1 MCIRFKGLP
10 VQTNRTRER
19 STGRSIL
26 VHEVSRNPTTPY
38 RSNLL
43 VIQESGIL
51 FGVEHLKK
59 STGRVAIDPLTD
71 LVDFIDKDQRILD
84 SDAFECLND
93 LPR

>member
-1 MCIRFKGLP
+1 M
-10 VQTNRTRER
+10 QTNNTRER

-26 VHEVSRNPTTPY
+26 DHEVSISSTMPRQL
-38 RSNLL
+38 NLL

-71 LVDFIDKDQRILD
+71 LVDFIDED
-84 SDAFECLND
+84 
-93 LPR
+93 